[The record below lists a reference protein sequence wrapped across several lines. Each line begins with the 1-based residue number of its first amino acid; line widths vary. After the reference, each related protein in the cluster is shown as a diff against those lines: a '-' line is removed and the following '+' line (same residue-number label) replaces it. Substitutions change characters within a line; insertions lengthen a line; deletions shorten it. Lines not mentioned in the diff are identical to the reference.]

1 MNNAAIKELY
11 LKAYSE
17 IEKEYDPADAL
28 EFQKLK
34 REAEQKLDTVMAK
47 ATSEETKHAL
57 REIASLYEK
66 QVALAQVN
74 TFALGFRKGAQLMN
88 DIIR

>member
-17 IEKEYDPADAL
+17 IINECDPADAI

-34 REAEQKLDTVMAK
+34 RDAEQKLSSIMAK
-47 ATSEETKHAL
+47 ASSEETKKTLTELAN
-57 REIASLYEK
+57 LYEK
-66 QVALAQVN
+66 QLEIAQIN
-74 TFALGFRKGAQLMN
+74 TFTLGFRKGAQLMN
-88 DIIR
+88 DIVR